1 MTIGERIKEIRKK
14 NGFTQGTLAEELK
27 VAKGTVS
34 AWEIGSRRP
43 SFEMLDTM
51 CELFH
56 VRIDYLIAQS
66 DDATPMQD
74 ATEADINGMA
84 EASLAMDR
92 EQDAD
97 WLNSTLQQF
106 CSDFARMD
114 SFARKSLLALYKEE
128 KNRCIQQ
135 GVMADDDSFVC
146 AVNIKAVTK

>member
-56 VRIDYLIAQS
+56 VRMDYLIAQS
-66 DDATPMQD
+66 DDATPMQEP
-74 ATEADINGMA
+74 TEADINSVA
-84 EASLAMDR
+84 ETSLAMNR

-97 WLNSTLQQF
+97 WLNATLQQF

-114 SFARKSLLALYKEE
+114 VFARKSLLSLYKEE
-128 KNRCIQQ
+128 KNRCVQQ
-135 GVMADDDSFVC
+135 GAMADEDSYVC
-146 AVNIKAVTK
+146 AVNIKAVK

>member
-1 MTIGERIKEIRKK
+1 M
-14 NGFTQGTLAEELK
+14 
-27 VAKGTVS
+27 
-34 AWEIGSRRP
+34 
-43 SFEMLDTM
+43 
-51 CELFH
+51 
-56 VRIDYLIAQS
+56 DYLIAQS

-84 EASLAMDR
+84 EASLAIDK

-97 WLNSTLQQF
+97 WLNGTLLQF

>member
-1 MTIGERIKEIRKK
+1 M
-14 NGFTQGTLAEELK
+14 
-27 VAKGTVS
+27 
-34 AWEIGSRRP
+34 
-43 SFEMLDTM
+43 
-51 CELFH
+51 
-56 VRIDYLIAQS
+56 
-66 DDATPMQD
+66 
-74 ATEADINGMA
+74 
-84 EASLAMDR
+84 

-135 GVMADDDSFVC
+135 GVMASDDSFVC

>member
-14 NGFTQGTLAEELK
+14 NGFTQGTLAEELQ

-51 CELFH
+51 CTLFH
-56 VRIDYLIAQS
+56 VRMDYLIAQS
-66 DDATPMQD
+66 DDATPPQEL
-74 ATEADINGMA
+74 TEADLNSMA
-84 EASLAMDR
+84 EAGIAMGQ

-97 WLNSTLQQF
+97 WLNNTLQQF

-114 SFARKSLLALYKEE
+114 AFARKALLSLYKEE
-128 KNRCIQQ
+128 KNRCVQQ
-135 GVMADDDSFVC
+135 GVMADENSYVC
-146 AVNIKAVTK
+146 AVNIKAVK

>member
-14 NGFTQGTLAEELK
+14 NGFTQGTLAEELQ

-51 CELFH
+51 CTLFH
-56 VRIDYLIAQS
+56 VRMDYLIAQS
-66 DDATPMQD
+66 DDATPLQEP
-74 ATEADINGMA
+74 TEADLNSMA
-84 EASLAMDR
+84 EAGLTMEQ

-97 WLNSTLQQF
+97 WLNGTLHQF

-114 SFARKSLLALYKEE
+114 AFARKALLSLYKEE
-128 KNRCIQQ
+128 KNRCVQQ
-135 GVMADDDSFVC
+135 GGMAGEDSYVC
-146 AVNIKAVTK
+146 AVNIKAVK